1 MPGQDRRRF
10 LSQLLGGAAATLAT
24 PAWLKA
30 VESAPAQPSALG
42 GGAVERGEVERR
54 AVEREAVGRWPAEL
68 QEDEAYWE
76 RVKAQFSL
84 APGLILMNAANLC
97 PSPYPVQDAV
107 FRHTRDIDRDA
118 SFQNRGKFGGLK
130 QEARLAL
137 AAYVGA
143 SPTEIAITRN
153 TSEGNNSVVNGLDLG
168 PGDEVVLWD
177 QNHPTNNIS
186 WDVRARRWGFTVRR
200 ISTPPNPSN
209 AQDLLDAFESAL
221 KSKTRVLAFSHVSNV
236 SGVALPA
243 KEICALARGW
253 GILTLVDGAQTFG
266 ALDLDLRDMG
276 CDFFTGS
283 SHKWFVGPK
292 EAGLMFVREESQERL
307 WPSDVGVGWE
317 GAEAN
322 GAQKFENL
330 GQRDDGA
337 VVAMATAAAF
347 HEAIGP
353 AAVERRVRA
362 LASAVKEELATV
374 VPGIGFHTPRDP
386 ALSAGVVVFALPR
399 GNHQEVFQGAYET
412 HRLGCA
418 AMGGDFNGIRISP
431 HIYNTL
437 DEVGTAIEAV
447 SSYA

>member
-1 MPGQDRRRF
+1 MSDPNRRRF

-24 PAWLKA
+24 PAWLHA
-30 VESAPAQPSALG
+30 AESGTPLLPG
-42 GGAVERGEVERR
+42 GGRG
-54 AVEREAVGRWPAEL
+54 
-68 QEDEAYWE
+68 QDEAYWE

-84 APGLILMNAANLC
+84 SPGLILMNAANLC

-107 FRHTRDIDRDA
+107 FRHTRDIDRDP
-118 SFQNRGKFGGLK
+118 SFQNRGKFGDLK
-130 QEARLAL
+130 EEARMAL
-137 AAYVGA
+137 AEYVGA

-168 PGDEVVLWD
+168 PGDEVLLWD
-177 QNHPTNNIS
+177 QNHPTNNVS

-200 ISTPPNPSN
+200 VSTPPEPSSTEE
-209 AQDLLDAFESAL
+209 LLDAFNSAL
-221 KSKTRVLAFSHVSNV
+221 TGRTRVLAFSHVSNV

-243 KEICALARGW
+243 KDLCAMAREG
-253 GILTLVDGAQTFG
+253 GVLTLVDGAQTFG
-266 ALDLDLRDMG
+266 ALNLHLRDMG

-292 EAGLMFVREESQERL
+292 EAGLMFVRDESQDRL
-307 WPSDVGVGWE
+307 WPSDVGVGWA

-337 VVAMATAAAF
+337 VVTMATAAAF

-353 AAVERRVRA
+353 AAVEDRVRD
-362 LASAVKEELATV
+362 LASAVRDGLAEA
-374 VPGIGFHTPRDP
+374 VPGIRFHTPPSPDLR
-386 ALSAGVVVFALPR
+386 AGVVVFALPG
-399 GNHQEVFQGAYET
+399 GNHSDVYQGVYET

-418 AMGGDFNGIRISP
+418 AMGGEFEGIRISP
-431 HIYNTL
+431 HVYNTM
-437 DEVGTAIEAV
+437 DEVRAAVEAV
-447 SSYA
+447 ADYA

>member
-1 MPGQDRRRF
+1 MSGPNRRRF
-10 LSQLLGGAAATLAT
+10 LSQLLGGAAVTLAT
-24 PAWLKA
+24 PAWLQA
-30 VESAPAQPSALG
+30 AESGLVLPSA
-42 GGAVERGEVERR
+42 
-54 AVEREAVGRWPAEL
+54 VGKG
-68 QEDEAYWE
+68 EDEAYWE

-118 SFQNRGKFGGLK
+118 SFQNRGKFGALK
-130 QEARLAL
+130 EKARMAL
-137 AAYVGA
+137 AEYVGA
-143 SPTEIAITRN
+143 SPSEIAITRN

-186 WDVRARRWGFTVRR
+186 WDVRARRWGYAVRR
-200 ISTPPNPSN
+200 VSTPPNPSSS
-209 AQDLLDAFESAL
+209 DELLEGFDSAL
-221 KSKTRVLAFSHVSNV
+221 NGRTRVLAFSHVSNV

-243 KEICALARGW
+243 KELCILAREK

-266 ALDLDLRDMG
+266 ALKLDLSDMG

-317 GAEAN
+317 GAEAK

-337 VVAMATAAAF
+337 VVTMATAAAF

-353 AAVERRVRA
+353 AAVENRVRA
-362 LASAVKEELATV
+362 LASAVKEALAETI
-374 VPGIGFHTPRDP
+374 PGIRFHTPRDP
-386 ALSAGVVVFALPR
+386 DLSAGVVVFALP
-399 GNHQEVFQGAYET
+399 GENHQEVFQGVYET

-437 DEVGTAIEAV
+437 DEVNAAV
-447 SSYA
+447 RAVVSYV